1 MLQVHMCLHCTV
13 RTRCTVHRVPLLL
26 PVDIRRQI
34 GMVGVVLDELVE
46 HPGGG
51 GGADPLP
58 GVDTAVDPGRRLV
71 AAPPTTH
78 LQYIST
84 TVFENHNFFSSLTV

>member
-1 MLQVHMCLHCTV
+1 MLQVLMCLHCTV